1 MIPIPFNQ
9 PFVIDKE
16 IDYIKEA
23 IERGVIR
30 GDGEFSAKCHN
41 FLQENLPA
49 KKALLTHSC
58 TAALEMAAIL
68 AGIEAGDEVIMPSYT
83 FVSTANAF
91 VLRGGVPV
99 FVDVK
104 PETKNIDENLI
115 EAAITSK
122 TKAIV
127 PVHYAGVAC
136 EMDKI
141 MQIAKKHNLIIIEDA
156 AQGVW
161 SEYKGQKLGTI
172 GDIGCFSFHETKNV
186 ISGEGGA
193 IVINN
198 DEFISRAEIIRE
210 KGTNRSQF
218 FRGEVD
224 KYTWVDVGSSYLPSD
239 IIAAFLY
246 SQLENIDKI
255 NAKRLQ
261 IWNEYHR
268 FFEKYEKAGFVKRP
282 FVPQSCTHNAHMYYI
297 LFENLQ
303 KRSEFIA
310 HLKANAINPVFHY
323 IPLHSS
329 PAGMKFGK
337 TCGDMRATNQ
347 ISDTLV
353 RMPLFYGF
361 CDENMHTIKSVVQEF
376 FENFR

>member
-1 MIPIPFNQ
+1 M
-9 PFVIDKE
+9 
-16 IDYIKEA
+16 
-23 IERGVIR
+23 
-30 GDGEFSAKCHN
+30 S
-41 FLQENLPA
+41 
-49 KKALLTHSC
+49 
-58 TAALEMAAIL
+58 L
-68 AGIEAGDEVIMPSYT
+68 AV
-83 FVSTANAF
+83 
-91 VLRGGVPV
+91 R
-99 FVDVK
+99 
-104 PETKNIDENLI
+104 
-115 EAAITSK
+115 
-122 TKAIV
+122 
-127 PVHYAGVAC
+127 
-136 EMDKI
+136 
-141 MQIAKKHNLIIIEDA
+141 
-156 AQGVW
+156 
-161 SEYKGQKLGTI
+161 
-172 GDIGCFSFHETKNV
+172 
-186 ISGEGGA
+186 GGA

-268 FFEKYEKAGFVKRP
+268 FFEKYEQAGFVKRP

-297 LFENLQ
+297 VFENLQ

-329 PAGMKFGK
+329 PAGMKFAR

-353 RMPLFYGF
+353 RMPLFYNLSQSELRRIF
-361 CDENMHTIKSVVQEF
+361 ECVAEF
-376 FENFR
+376 FARW